1 MKERLM
7 SEDDPI
13 DDEWIDKVLAGDP
26 LLIEEEEE
34 EPIGPPLSDSEL
46 DAGQR
51 LLIKWQS
58 PQNFS
63 DTTNALCSRCKSAAY
78 FNQPQLKY
86 LHDAYVLAKFARLQ
100 KAESV
105 RLAAPSDQWPDGFM
119 KFDGQIHN
127 IEVTSTHGGRK
138 LGEEYRNVT
147 GSTLSM
153 DPVENWVERANS
165 IPKYLDEAIG
175 HKANKKYASP
185 CWLVVYLN
193 ISEYGIRQKET
204 EKTIAETKDRYASAF
219 FAISV
224 LWKGKLY

>member
-1 MKERLM
+1 M

-13 DDEWIDKVLAGDP
+13 EDEWIDKVLAGDP

-105 RLAAPSDQWPDGFM
+105 RLAAASNQWPDGFIE
-119 KFDGQIHN
+119 FHAQVHN
-127 IEVTSTHGGRK
+127 VEVTSTHGGRK
-138 LGEEYRNVT
+138 LGEEYRIVT

-153 DPVENWVERANS
+153 EPGENWVERANS

-175 HKANKKYASP
+175 HKAKKRYASP

>member
-1 MKERLM
+1 M
-7 SEDDPI
+7 SRDDPI
-13 DDEWIDKVLAGDP
+13 ADEWIDKVLAGDP
-26 LLIEEEEE
+26 LLIEEEED
-34 EPIGPPLSDSEL
+34 EPIGPPLSDREL
-46 DAGQR
+46 DDGQR
-51 LLIKWQS
+51 LLIEWQP

-63 DTTNALCSRCKSAAY
+63 DTTSALCSRCKSAAY

-86 LHDAYVLAKFARLQ
+86 LRDAYVLAKFVRLQ
-100 KAESV
+100 NAESV
-105 RLAAPSDQWPDGFM
+105 CLAAPSDQWPDGFM
-119 KFDGQIHN
+119 KFHGQIHN

-153 DPVENWVERANS
+153 DPVENWIERADS

-175 HKANKKYASP
+175 RKAKKKYASP

-193 ISEYGIRQKET
+193 ISEYNIRQKET
-204 EKTIAETKDRYASAF
+204 EKAIAETKDRYASSF

-224 LWKGKLY
+224 LWKGKIY

>member
-1 MKERLM
+1 M

-13 DDEWIDKVLAGDP
+13 DDEWIDKVLASEP
-26 LLIEEEEE
+26 LLIEEDED
-34 EPIGPPLSDSEL
+34 EPTGPPISDSEL

-51 LLIKWQS
+51 LLVEWQS

-63 DTTNALCSRCKSAAY
+63 NITNALCSRCKSAAY

-86 LHDAYVLAKFARLQ
+86 LHDAYVFAKFVRLQ
-100 KAESV
+100 GAESV
-105 RLAAPSDQWPDGFM
+105 RLAAASDQWPDGFM

-138 LGEEYRNVT
+138 LGEEYRKVT

-165 IPKYLDEAIG
+165 IPKYLEEAIG
-175 HKANKKYASP
+175 NKAKKKYASP

-204 EKTIAETKDRYASAF
+204 EKTIAETKNRYASVF

>member
-1 MKERLM
+1 M
-7 SEDDPI
+7 SQDDPI

-26 LLIEEEEE
+26 LPIEEEEE
-34 EPIGPPLSDSEL
+34 TIGSPLSDSEL

-51 LLIKWQS
+51 LLSEWQS

-63 DTTNALCSRCKSAAY
+63 HLTSALCSRCKSAAY

-100 KAESV
+100 NPESV
-105 RLAAPSDQWPDGFM
+105 RLAAASDQWPDGFI
-119 KFDGQIHN
+119 KFQGQIHN

-138 LGEEYRNVT
+138 LGDEYRNVT
-147 GSTLSM
+147 GSTLCM

-175 HKANKKYASP
+175 NKAKRRYASP

-193 ISEYGIRQKET
+193 ISEYGIRQEET
-204 EKTIAETKDRYASAF
+204 EKTIAETKERYAAAF
-219 FAISV
+219 YAVYV

>member
-1 MKERLM
+1 M

-26 LLIEEEEE
+26 FPIEEEED
-34 EPIGPPLSDSEL
+34 EPIGRLLSDSEL

-51 LLIKWQS
+51 LVIEWQS

-63 DTTNALCSRCKSAAY
+63 DITNALCSRCKSAAF
-78 FNQPQLKY
+78 FNQPKLKY

-100 KAESV
+100 NAESV
-105 RLAAPSDQWPDGFM
+105 RLAAASDQWPDGFI
-119 KFDGQIHN
+119 KFHGQIHN

-175 HKANKKYASP
+175 NKAKRRYASP

-204 EKTIAETKDRYASAF
+204 EKTIAETKERHTSAF
-219 FAISV
+219 SAISV